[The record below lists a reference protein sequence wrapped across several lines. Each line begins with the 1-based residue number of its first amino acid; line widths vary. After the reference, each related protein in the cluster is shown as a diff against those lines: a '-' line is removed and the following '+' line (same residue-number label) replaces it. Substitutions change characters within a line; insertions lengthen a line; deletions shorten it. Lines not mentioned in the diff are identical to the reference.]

1 MAWLLSPPN
10 PCKWSLSNFGKVS
23 MQACLL
29 ETVPP
34 LSLMKLSTLL
44 SHIMPEN
51 LQKILQKNDDYLTLT
66 NLYQHKLMKS
76 HLLIFRDTISTLIDQ
91 GKSTSSNTD
100 SNCSENAEDTTVH
113 TSRFIFFHRASQAF
127 WLGHTERCHHYFLKV
142 LQLSVVIAKLANIIA
157 TFYQGLNT
165 FQLLKRQNTAK
176 LRAITRNAIKV
187 LKAAQSHSDWN
198 FSNKVRRVTF
208 VLPFG

>member
-1 MAWLLSPPN
+1 MVAFTAEPLQVVALKLRQGFDAGMSAGN
-10 PCKWSLSNFGKVS
+10 SAAAFLNENRHINVS
-23 MQACLL
+23 YYAG
-29 ETVPP
+29 ET
-34 LSLMKLSTLL
+34 
-44 SHIMPEN
+44 
-51 LQKILQKNDDYLTLT
+51 LQKILQKIDAYLTLT

-142 LQLSVVIAKLANIIA
+142 LQLSVVIAKSANIIA
-157 TFYQGLNT
+157 TFYQGLM
-165 FQLLKRQNTAK
+165 
-176 LRAITRNAIKV
+176 
-187 LKAAQSHSDWN
+187 
-198 FSNKVRRVTF
+198 
-208 VLPFG
+208 